1 MNHQTRVYDDIFEML
16 PDEDN
21 PTPLVRINR
30 LNPEPGFTLYAKL
43 EWMNPFASVKDRAA
57 SYLLRRMEEEK
68 GLRARGTNGPEDPG
82 KGIVE
87 PTSGTTGLSL
97 AGLAGVKGYP
107 MKAVLPNRVPLEKKL
122 MLKLAG
128 AELEVVNDD
137 LCPSPGMGEGSIN
150 LARTIARAQSDKF
163 AMPHQYENENNVR
176 AHMETTGP
184 EIWKQTAGEI
194 THIITSLGT
203 CGTVTGL
210 SKFLKSKNPDVK
222 VIAVA
227 PSEGHDVPG
236 LRNKSQLSVTTLY
249 DESLIDDVTE
259 IDYELAYTRAAELF
273 SHEGLRAGP
282 SAGLIFEGGRIV
294 AERDKT
300 GLGVMIF
307 CDDAFKYA
315 ANFAKHMPE
324 LTEGTTPMNHENQQ
338 PVGAAKE

>member
-21 PTPLVRINR
+21 PSPMVRINR
-30 LNPEPGFTLYAKL
+30 LNPEPDFTLYAKL
-43 EWMNPFASVKDRAA
+43 EWMNPFGSVKDRAA
-57 SYLLRRMEEEK
+57 SFLLRQMEQEK
-68 GLRARGTNGPEDPG
+68 GLRPAGTEGPDDPG

-87 PTSGTTGLSL
+87 PTSGNTGLSL

-107 MKAVLPNRVPLEKKL
+107 MKAVLPNKVPIEKKL
-122 MLKLAG
+122 MLRLAG

-150 LARTIARAQSDKF
+150 LARTIARAQSAKY

-184 EIWKQTAGEI
+184 EIWKQTGGSV
-194 THIITSLGT
+194 THVITSLGT

-210 SKFLKSKNPDVK
+210 SKFLKAKNPDIK
-222 VIAVA
+222 VYAVA

-249 DESLIDDVTE
+249 DESLIDEVME
-259 IDYELAYTRAAELF
+259 IDYELAYTRAYELF
-273 SHEGLRAGP
+273 SREGLRAGP
-282 SAGLIFEGGRIV
+282 SAGLIFEGGRII
-294 AERDKT
+294 AKREKT
-300 GLGVMIF
+300 GTGVMIF

-315 ANFAKHMPE
+315 NSFAKHLPE
-324 LTEGTTPMNHENQQ
+324 LVEGTAPQNQQ
-338 PVGAAKE
+338 PEPIGS